1 MIGVLDMNAK
11 LDSMFYSVQDV
22 ADLLNVSRQKAM
34 DIITREMRY
43 VNVGTN
49 KRRMLRIPRS
59 DYDKWQT
66 ERIRLLDASEPLSE
80 PARPSRVK

>member
-1 MIGVLDMNAK
+1 MNAK